1 MPPCPAPNRPAPVA
15 AHPRSATMLSPP
27 EADLVRR
34 DGVLPGLATVLD
46 PDALLAALAPALPA
60 ADVRAA
66 SVRYVRY
73 KPHTNCLVAYR
84 LDVPGAESQTMDIHA
99 KVHRLDAPE
108 KLRKARQ
115 RAHAPGRLGVGRIVL
130 EDRGLVVW
138 AVSNDLRLRD
148 RKSTRLNSSH
158 GYISYA
164 VFCLKKKKNKNL
176 TSDTHTP

>member
-1 MPPCPAPNRPAPVA
+1 
-15 AHPRSATMLSPP
+15 MLSPP

-34 DGVLPGLATVLD
+34 DGVLPGLATALD

-84 LDVPGAESQTMDIHA
+84 LDVAGAESQTMDIHA

-108 KLRKARQ
+108 KLGKARQ
-115 RAHAPGRLGVGRIVL
+115 RAPVPGRLGVGRIVL
-130 EDRGLVVW
+130 EDAGLVGW
-138 AVSNDLRLRD
+138 AVPNDLRLRTVRRLTD
-148 RKSTRLNSSH
+148 RDARARLLRRL
-158 GYISYA
+158 GPRPPRPGA
-164 VFCLKKKKNKNL
+164 GPPGRPRV
-176 TSDTHTP
+176 